1 MYPRSA
7 SEGRLGWVFPVA
19 MNETH
24 GLEELPSLGIQRT
37 SATRPGVLHP
47 VQWGR
52 EVYESFLE
60 IHFLPDCVAN
70 KVDNDKGNG
79 ARIRRGIPCSLVS
92 RRFALDYQR
101 LTGEGNMVLFC
112 SFFIASF

>member
-7 SEGRLGWVFPVA
+7 SDGRLGWLCPVA

-24 GLEELPSLGIQRT
+24 GLEESPSLGIQRT

-70 KVDNDKGNG
+70 KVDNDKRND
-79 ARIRRGIPCSLVS
+79 ARIRRGG
-92 RRFALDYQR
+92 R
-101 LTGEGNMVLFC
+101 
-112 SFFIASF
+112 